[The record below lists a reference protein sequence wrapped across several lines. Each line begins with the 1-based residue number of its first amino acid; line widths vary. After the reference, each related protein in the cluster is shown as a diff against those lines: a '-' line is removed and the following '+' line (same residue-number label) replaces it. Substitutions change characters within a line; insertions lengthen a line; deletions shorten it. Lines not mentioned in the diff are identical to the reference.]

1 MLPRTVPLER
11 MGMARRDIGPSD
23 NDRHAE
29 MRPMTVESLH
39 SQSAETIEVTRD
51 SLRRATEGL
60 PGAVRFALGYPLKI
74 RSGALTMVLPDG
86 RRLLFR
92 GHEDGPT
99 AELIV
104 RDYRFARRLM
114 FEGDLGFAE
123 AFMRREWDSPDPA
136 GLLYFFCVNIDAIA
150 HMPRHNPVARLL
162 QHYRHWRNRNTKAQA
177 RRNIMAHYDLG
188 NTFYRAWLDP
198 SMTYSSAYFG
208 AGAANLPEA
217 QRAKYRLLADQLG
230 LKPGDHVLEI
240 GCGWGGFAEI
250 AASEYGARVT
260 GLTLS
265 EEQFAYATRRMQ
277 EAGLADRVTIK
288 LQDYRDETGSYDAI
302 ASIEMFEA
310 VGREYWP
317 TFFAKVRDCLDVGGR
332 AGLQVITLA
341 ESLWQ
346 NYLREIDFIRAYVFP
361 GGMLPTATHM
371 RDLPREA
378 SLEMHGERAFGLD
391 YARTLREWADRFTAV
406 WPDLT
411 HLGFD
416 DRFKRLWTYYLAYCE
431 AGFRAGTID
440 VRQLVYA
447 RT

>member
-1 MLPRTVPLER
+1 MTIESY
-11 MGMARRDIGPSD
+11 PS
-23 NDRHAE
+23 H
-29 MRPMTVESLH
+29 L
-39 SQSAETIEVTRD
+39 SQTIEVTHD

-60 PGAVRFALGYPLKI
+60 PAAVRFALGYPLKI
-74 RSGALTMVLPDG
+74 RQGALTMVLPDG

-92 GHEDGPT
+92 GAEDGPS
-99 AELIV
+99 AEMV
-104 RDYRFARRLM
+104 VHDYRFARRLM
-114 FEGDLGFAE
+114 LDGDLGFAE
-123 AFMRREWDSPDPA
+123 AYIRGEWDSPDPA
-136 GLLYFFCVNIDAIA
+136 GLLYIFCVNIDAVA
-150 HMPRHNPVARLL
+150 HMPRHNPLARLL
-162 QHYRHWRNRNTKAQA
+162 QHYRHWRNRNTKSRA

-208 AGAANLPEA
+208 AGAASLPEA
-217 QRAKYRLLADQLG
+217 QRAKYRLLADALK

-240 GCGWGGFAEI
+240 GCGWGGFAEL
-250 AASEYGARVT
+250 AATEYGVRVT

-288 LQDYRDETGSYDAI
+288 LQDYRDETGSFDAI

-310 VGREYWP
+310 VGREYWG
-317 TFFAKVRDCLDVGGR
+317 TFFAKVRDCLNSGGR
-332 AGLQVITLA
+332 AGLQVITVA

-361 GGMLPTATHM
+361 GGMLPTATHL
-371 RDLPREA
+371 RELPRDA
-378 SLEMHGERAFGLD
+378 SLDLQQERAFGID
-391 YARTLREWADRFTAV
+391 YARTLREWADKFTAT
-406 WPDLT
+406 WPDLS

-416 DRFKRLWTYYLAYCE
+416 ERFKRLWTYYLAYCE

>member
-1 MLPRTVPLER
+1 
-11 MGMARRDIGPSD
+11 
-23 NDRHAE
+23 
-29 MRPMTVESLH
+29 MTVDSYQPNLD
-39 SQSAETIEVTRD
+39 QTIEVTRD

-60 PGAVRFALGYPLKI
+60 PAAVRFALGYPLKI
-74 RSGALTMVLPDG
+74 RYGTLIMGLPDG

-92 GHEDGPT
+92 GGEAGPS
-99 AELIV
+99 AEMIV
-104 RDYRFARRLM
+104 HDYRFARRLM
-114 FEGDLGFAE
+114 LDGDLGFAE
-123 AFMRREWDSPDPA
+123 AYIRREWDSPDPA
-136 GLLYFFCVNIDAIA
+136 GLLYFFCVNIDAVA

-162 QHYRHWRNRNTKAQA
+162 QHYRHWRNRNTKSQA

-208 AGAANLPEA
+208 AGAASLPEA
-217 QRAKYRLLADQLG
+217 QRAKYRLLADALK
-230 LKPGDHVLEI
+230 LKPGDRVLEI
-240 GCGWGGFAEI
+240 GCGWGGFAEL
-250 AASEYGARVT
+250 AATEYGVHVT

-265 EEQFAYATRRMQ
+265 EEQFAYATKRMQ

-288 LQDYRDETGSYDAI
+288 LQDYRDETGSFDAI

-310 VGREYWP
+310 VGREYWS
-317 TFFAKVRDCLDVGGR
+317 TFFSKVRDCLTIGGR
-332 AGLQVITLA
+332 AGLQVITVA

-361 GGMLPTATHM
+361 GGMLPTATHL
-371 RDLPREA
+371 RELPREA
-378 SLEMHGERAFGLD
+378 SLALEHEQAFRLD

-416 DRFKRLWTYYLAYCE
+416 ERFKRLWTYYLAYCE

-447 RT
+447 KN

>member
-1 MLPRTVPLER
+1 
-11 MGMARRDIGPSD
+11 
-23 NDRHAE
+23 
-29 MRPMTVESLH
+29 MTVDSYPSH
-39 SQSAETIEVTRD
+39 PSHTIEVTRD
-51 SLRRATEGL
+51 SLGRATEGL
-60 PGAVRFALGYPLKI
+60 PAAVRFALGYPLKI
-74 RSGALTMVLPDG
+74 RQGTLTMVLPDG

-92 GHEDGPT
+92 GTEDGPS
-99 AELIV
+99 AEMIV
-104 RDYRFARRLM
+104 HDYRFARRLM
-114 FEGDLGFAE
+114 LDGDLGFAE
-123 AFMRREWDSPDPA
+123 AFIRGEWDSPDPA
-136 GLLYFFCVNIDAIA
+136 GLLYIFCVNIDAVA
-150 HMPRHNPVARLL
+150 HMPRHNPLARLL
-162 QHYRHWRNRNTKAQA
+162 QHYRHWRNRNTKSQA

-208 AGAANLPEA
+208 AGAASLPEA
-217 QRAKYRLLADQLG
+217 QRAKYRLLADALK

-240 GCGWGGFAEI
+240 GCGWGGFAEL
-250 AASEYGARVT
+250 AATEYGVRVT

-288 LQDYRDETGSYDAI
+288 LQDYRDETGSFDAV

-310 VGREYWP
+310 VGREYWS
-317 TFFAKVRDCLDVGGR
+317 TFFAKVRDCLNSGGR
-332 AGLQVITLA
+332 AGLQVITVA

-346 NYLREIDFIRAYVFP
+346 NYLREVDFIRAYVFP
-361 GGMLPTATHM
+361 GGMLPTATHL
-371 RDLPREA
+371 RELPRDA
-378 SLEMHGERAFGLD
+378 SLDLQQERAFGID
-391 YARTLREWADRFTAV
+391 YARTLREWADKFTAT
-406 WPDLT
+406 WPDLN

-416 DRFKRLWTYYLAYCE
+416 ERFKRLWTYYLAYCE